1 MFGRQANDQSGFAL
15 LIFLVVM
22 MGLGGIALTG
32 ITQNAL
38 KQVEDKKFRHNERV
52 LKEAKQALLMFAY
65 NYPVTHSGQGPGR
78 LPCPYDQ
85 IPIGAGS
92 GYSGTISD
100 AICEAVG
107 RMPWSHTDL
116 QLPEFK
122 DADGEHL
129 WYAVSEDFDNN
140 ATAII
145 NSDTTGTI
153 SIKDQTGNVIYD
165 GSVSGI
171 AAVIIA
177 PGPAIIID
185 DDDNG
190 SLNYQ
195 QVRNRNDPTDIVN
208 FAPKNFLDSAY
219 GGTALSENNFS
230 FTNFALNGFISG
242 PILDGSNTLLINDQ
256 IIIIRDD
263 EVIAMAE
270 KATLDAYRTAI
281 KDYLA
286 NTGGVYP
293 WLYNY
298 NLPARCD
305 GGVSPESGITQA
317 ICFLNG
323 GNWRVIVEYLT
334 SLYPALADFNDPDT
348 VDNYPTNPDPEVDGE
363 LIAYLGNMGR
373 IPSTFQDY
381 FTDADSQPIESK
393 LSGSIVMNYPLT
405 SVGHSG
411 GSDFLFNDGKHT
423 LAFQTANKLNNVMFV
438 DLLGQNGQLKGTVT
452 AFEQFSHVTYFWDD
466 SSLPTG
472 RWTMCLDGADVL
484 SDCNRNGAG
493 IPDIS
498 VSNNATDSEILRIT
512 LTMTFNFGDVVNFD
526 ADYNTTPPV
535 ISPRIAASN
544 SSHAQIAGTF
554 NGGDVIFG
562 TLPPLTASF
571 EVDDQYD
578 VGDSTFVAS
587 NSGTLD
593 NVSDL
598 TLDSIT
604 LGLRYYPVLPG
615 WAFDNGWHNSVQMAY
630 AAAYRPD
637 QIGID
642 CTEGTDCIAINGF
655 PGNQDNKKSLLIIAG
670 EHDWIDG
677 DAAPQP
683 VVAADTFFTDEVDDI
698 FNLEN
703 SDLDSTFDIR
713 SVRDPSALGD
723 TQLDKILVIDEL

>member
-348 VDNYPTNPDPEVDGE
+348 VDNYPTNPDREVDGE

-381 FTDADSQPIESK
+381 FTDADSQPIDSK
-393 LSGSIVMNYPLT
+393 LSVSLSLTYPVMANVGFSQT
-405 SVGHSG
+405 SPVVTG
-411 GSDFLFNDGKHT
+411 GNFLFDNASIHT
-423 LAFQTANKLNNVMFV
+423 IDIQTADRLTNVMFDDIEPDIV
-438 DLLGQNGQLKGTVT
+438 PNDGSLSGNTGVT
-452 AFEQFSHVTYFWDD
+452 TELFTDVLYFWDD
-466 SSLPTG
+466 QAAPDLFWKICPAG
-472 RWTMCLDGADVL
+472 GDEL
-484 SDCNRNGAG
+484 SDCDRTAGVPIPGAG
-493 IPDIS
+493 NDTM
-498 VSNNATDSEILRIT
+498 AQILRVVVELDFTTSGIS
-512 LTMTFNFGDVVNFD
+512 FGI
-526 ADYNTTPPV
+526 DYSNPPIIAPIV
-535 ISPRIAASN
+535 AASGV
-544 SSHAQIAGTF
+544 SHAQISATFAG
-554 NGGDVIFG
+554 NDIIEWPVSVKYEIDRDY
-562 TLPPLTASF
+562 LASF
-571 EVDDQYD
+571 VVDEE
-578 VGDSTFVAS
+578 
-587 NSGTLD
+587 GTLD
-593 NVSDL
+593 MIDL
-598 TLDSIT
+598 TRGPVT
-604 LGLRYYPVLPG
+604 LAMRYYPILPD
-615 WAFDNGWHNSVQMAY
+615 WAFGNGWHNSIMMAY
-630 AAAYRPD
+630 ANDYRPD
-637 QIGID
+637 ILGND
-642 CTEGTDCIAINGF
+642 CLTTGPCIQINGT
-655 PGNQDNKKSLLIIAG
+655 GGTIDNKISILTLAG
-670 EHDWIDG
+670 QHNWNGDG
-677 DAAPQP
+677 DN
-683 VVAADTFFTDEVDDI
+683 DYT
-698 FNLEN
+698 N
-703 SDLDSTFDIR
+703 DLDEIFDTENENLDNIYDARVDGGNDRIR
-713 SVRDPSALGD
+713 
-723 TQLDKILVIDEL
+723 VIEE